1 MKYTIYYLFICL
13 SSFISAQNL
22 NLDDAQ
28 DLLDNSKYADIDSY
42 VRSCP
47 TATAKDPDQL
57 VSYLEKM
64 ADTDLE
70 KARAIYVW
78 LAENISYDAKSINKN
93 KYGDNTALGV
103 LKSRKSVCQG
113 YAKLFE
119 LLGKKMGLNIHF
131 VGGYSKND
139 VLQESWDF
147 DGEEGDHAW
156 NMIKI
161 DDEWRV
167 FDATWG
173 AGIVND
179 DARGRLVFTKEYSDN
194 WFDLSPYEAIFSH
207 YPEDTS
213 LILTEPRLT
222 LDKFESL
229 QLIPIYSFTSN
240 LLDAEVSFLKALKKP
255 SAKFPIIYPVEP
267 AEFQVIQ
274 GPKEFRLR
282 KRKPHNF
289 EFLAKGLVNVFLYED
304 DEIIETFVKDEDDNS
319 YSLEFMTKEE
329 LDIEIVIETTEGDLF
344 NILEYTTR

>member
-1 MKYTIYYLFICL
+1 MKYTIYYLFICY

-28 DLLDNSKYADIDSY
+28 DLLDNSKYAEIDSY

-47 TATAKDPDQL
+47 TSIARDPDQL

-103 LKSRKSVCQG
+103 LKSGKAVCQG

-119 LLGKKMGLNIHF
+119 FLGNKMGLNIQF
-131 VGGYSKND
+131 VSGYSKND
-139 VLQESWDF
+139 VQEESWDF
-147 DGEEGDHAW
+147 DGEECDHAW

-173 AGIVND
+173 AGNGND
-179 DARGRLVFTKEYSDN
+179 DVRGRLVFTKEYSDN

-274 GPKEFRLR
+274 APKEFRLR

-344 NILEYTTR
+344 KILEYTTR

>member
-1 MKYTIYYLFICL
+1 LT
-13 SSFISAQNL
+13 
-22 NLDDAQ
+22 LDDAQ
-28 DLLDNSKYADIDSY
+28 DLLDNSKYAEIDSY

-47 TATAKDPDQL
+47 TSIARDPDQL
-57 VSYLEKM
+57 VSYLEKIT
-64 ADTDLE
+64 DTDLE

-103 LKSRKSVCQG
+103 LKSGKAVCQG

-119 LLGKKMGLNIHF
+119 FLGNKMGLNIQF
-131 VGGYSKND
+131 VSGYSKND
-139 VLQESWDF
+139 VQEESWDF
-147 DGEEGDHAW
+147 DGEECDHAW

-161 DDEWRV
+161 GDEWRV

-173 AGIVND
+173 AGNGND
-179 DARGRLVFTKEYSDN
+179 DVRGRLVFTKEYSDN

-274 GPKEFRLR
+274 APKEFRLR

-344 NILEYTTR
+344 KILEYTTR

>member
-1 MKYTIYYLFICL
+1 
-13 SSFISAQNL
+13 
-22 NLDDAQ
+22 
-28 DLLDNSKYADIDSY
+28 

-47 TATAKDPDQL
+47 TSIARDPDQL
-57 VSYLEKM
+57 VSYLEKI

-103 LKSRKSVCQG
+103 LKSGKAVCQG

-119 LLGKKMGLNIHF
+119 FLGNKMGLNIQF
-131 VGGYSKND
+131 VSGYSKND
-139 VLQESWDF
+139 VQEESWDF
-147 DGEEGDHAW
+147 DGEECDHAW

-173 AGIVND
+173 AGNGND
-179 DARGRLVFTKEYSDN
+179 DVRGRLVFTKEYSDN

-229 QLIPIYSFTSN
+229 SLFQFIP
-240 LLDAEVSFLKALKKP
+240 LH
-255 SAKFPIIYPVEP
+255 PIC
-267 AEFQVIQ
+267 
-274 GPKEFRLR
+274 
-282 KRKPHNF
+282 
-289 EFLAKGLVNVFLYED
+289 
-304 DEIIETFVKDEDDNS
+304 
-319 YSLEFMTKEE
+319 
-329 LDIEIVIETTEGDLF
+329 
-344 NILEYTTR
+344 

>member
-1 MKYTIYYLFICL
+1 M

>member
-1 MKYTIYYLFICL
+1 MKHTIFYFFLCISPFIISQKL
-13 SSFISAQNL
+13 SLEAAQE
-22 NLDDAQ
+22 
-28 DLLDNSKYADIDSY
+28 LLDNSKYAEIDSY

-47 TATAKDPDQL
+47 TSIAKDPDQL
-57 VSYLEKM
+57 VSYFEKI

-70 KARAIYVW
+70 KARTIYVW
-78 LAENISYDAKSINKN
+78 LTENISYDVKSINKN
-93 KYGDNTALGV
+93 KYGDNSAIGTF
-103 LKSRKSVCQG
+103 KSKKAVCQG

-119 LLGKKMGLNIHF
+119 FLGKKMGLNIQF

-147 DGEEGDHAW
+147 VGEEGDHAW
-156 NMIKI
+156 NVIKI
-161 DDEWRV
+161 DNQWRV

-179 DARGRLVFTKEYSDN
+179 DARGRLVFTEEYSDN
-194 WFDLSPYEAIFSH
+194 WFDLSPYESIFSH

-229 QLIPIYSFTSN
+229 RLIPIYSFTSN
-240 LLDAEVSFLKALKKP
+240 LLDAEASFLKALKKP
-255 SAKFPIIYPVEP
+255 SAKFPKIYPVEP
-267 AEFQVIQ
+267 TEFQVIQ
-274 GPKEFRLR
+274 APKEFRLR

-289 EFLAKGLVNVFLYED
+289 EFLAKGVVNVFLYQD

-319 YSLEFMTKEE
+319 CSLEFMTREE
-329 LDIEIVIETTEGDLF
+329 LDIEIVIETTDGGLF

>member
-1 MKYTIYYLFICL
+1 MKYSIYYLFICL
-13 SSFISAQNL
+13 SSVISAQNL

-42 VRSCP
+42 VLSCP

-103 LKSRKSVCQG
+103 LKSRKAVCQG

-119 LLGKKMGLNIHF
+119 LLGKKMGLNIQF

-179 DARGRLVFTKEYSDN
+179 DARGRLVFTQEYSDN

-240 LLDAEVSFLKALKKP
+240 LLDSEASFLKALKKP
-255 SAKFPIIYPVEP
+255 SVKFPIIYPVEP
-267 AEFQVIQ
+267 SEFQVIQ
-274 GPKEFRLR
+274 APMGFRLR

-289 EFLAKGLVNVFLYED
+289 QFLAKGVVNVFLYED
-304 DEIIETFVKDEDDNS
+304 DEKIQTFEKNEDDNS
-319 YSLEFMTKEE
+319 FSLEFMTKEE
-329 LDIEIVIETTEGDLF
+329 LDIEIVIETTGGDLF

>member
-1 MKYTIYYLFICL
+1 MKHTIFSFFLCISTFI
-13 SSFISAQNL
+13 ISQNL
-22 NLDDAQ
+22 SIDAAQ
-28 DLLDNSKYADIDSY
+28 ELIDNSKYAGIDSY

-47 TATAKDPDQL
+47 TSIAKDPDQL

-93 KYGDNTALGV
+93 KFGDNSALAV
-103 LKSRKSVCQG
+103 LKSKKAVCEG
-113 YAKLFE
+113 YARLFE
-119 LLGKKMGLNIHF
+119 LLGNKMGLNILF
-131 VGGYSKND
+131 VGGYSRND

-147 DGEEGDHAW
+147 DEEEGDHAW

-173 AGIVND
+173 AGSGND

-229 QLIPIYSFTSN
+229 RLIPIYSFTSN
-240 LLDAEVSFLKALKKP
+240 LLDAEASFLKALKKP
-255 SAKFPIIYPVEP
+255 SAKFPKIYPVEP

-274 GPKEFRLR
+274 APKEFRLR

-289 EFLAKGLVNVFLYED
+289 EFLAKELVNVFLYQD

>member
-1 MKYTIYYLFICL
+1 L
-13 SSFISAQNL
+13 S
-22 NLDDAQ
+22 LDDAQ
-28 DLLDNSKYADIDSY
+28 DLLDNSKYAEIDSY

-47 TATAKDPDQL
+47 TSIARDPDQL
-57 VSYLEKM
+57 VSYLEKI

-103 LKSRKSVCQG
+103 LKSGKAVCQG

-119 LLGKKMGLNIHF
+119 FLGNKMGLNIQF
-131 VGGYSKND
+131 VSGYSKND
-139 VLQESWDF
+139 VQEESWDF
-147 DGEEGDHAW
+147 DGEECDHAW

-173 AGIVND
+173 AGNGND
-179 DARGRLVFTKEYSDN
+179 DVRGRLVFTKEYSDN

-213 LILTEPRLT
+213 LILTESRLT

-274 GPKEFRLR
+274 APKEFRLR

-344 NILEYTTR
+344 KILEYTTR

>member
-1 MKYTIYYLFICL
+1 MKHTIFSFFLCISPFI
-13 SSFISAQNL
+13 ISQNL
-22 NLDDAQ
+22 SIDEAQ
-28 DLLDNSKYADIDSY
+28 ELLDNSKYAEIDSY

-47 TATAKDPDQL
+47 TSIAKDPDQL

-93 KYGDNTALGV
+93 KYGDNSATGTF
-103 LKSRKSVCQG
+103 KSKKAVCQG

-119 LLGKKMGLNIHF
+119 FLGKKMGLNIQF
-131 VGGYSKND
+131 VGGYSRND

-173 AGIVND
+173 AGSGND

-274 GPKEFRLR
+274 APKEFRLR

-289 EFLAKGLVNVFLYED
+289 EFLAKGVVNVFLYQD

>member
-1 MKYTIYYLFICL
+1 MKYTIYYLFMCL

-22 NLDDAQ
+22 TLDDAQ

-139 VLQESWDF
+139 VLQESWNF

-173 AGIVND
+173 EGIVND

-274 GPKEFRLR
+274 APKEFRLR

>member
-1 MKYTIYYLFICL
+1 MKYTFIYLFIYY

-22 NLDDAQ
+22 NLDSAQ
-28 DLLDNSKYADIDSY
+28 DLLDNSKYAEIDSY

-47 TATAKDPDQL
+47 TSIASDPDQL

-103 LKSRKSVCQG
+103 LKSRKAVCQG

-119 LLGKKMGLNIHF
+119 LLGKKMGLNILF
-131 VGGYSKND
+131 VVGYSRND

-156 NMIKI
+156 NIIKI

-173 AGIVND
+173 AGVVND
-179 DARGRLVFTKEYSDN
+179 DTRGRLAFAKEYSDN

-240 LLDAEVSFLKALKKP
+240 LLDAEASFLKVLKKP
-255 SAKFPIIYPVEP
+255 SAKFPKIYPVEP
-267 AEFQVIQ
+267 SEFQVIKA
-274 GPKEFRLR
+274 PKEFRLR

-289 EFLAKGLVNVFLYED
+289 EFIAKGLVNVFLYED
-304 DEIIETFVKDEDDNS
+304 DENIQTFEKNDDDNS

-329 LDIEIVIETTEGDLF
+329 LDIEIVIETIDGDLF
-344 NILEYTTR
+344 NILEYITR

>member
-1 MKYTIYYLFICL
+1 MKFTIYYLFICC

-22 NLDDAQ
+22 TLDDAY
-28 DLLDNSKYADIDSY
+28 DLLDNSKYAEIDSY

-47 TATAKDPDQL
+47 TSIARDPDQL

-131 VGGYSKND
+131 VGGHSKND

-173 AGIVND
+173 AGSGND
-179 DARGRLVFTKEYSDN
+179 DARGRLAFAKECSDN

-222 LDKFESL
+222 LEKFESL

-274 GPKEFRLR
+274 APKEFRLR

-289 EFLAKGLVNVFLYED
+289 EFLAKGVVNVFLYQD